1 MDNRI
6 RVWLGPESLLRLV
19 YTNGD
24 REPSFGSA
32 GLVTWNVAT
41 FLVING
47 SDMVDIYGKMVDQ
60 PTFTMEMVFSVLGIF
75 QS

>member
-1 MDNRI
+1 M
-6 RVWLGPESLLRLV
+6 

-24 REPSFGSA
+24 HEPSFGSA

-47 SDMVDIYGKMVDQ
+47 SDMVDIYGKMTDQ
-60 PTFTMEMVFSVLGIF
+60 SNFTMEMILVSWVFFLKLKSKVT
-75 QS
+75 Q

>member
-1 MDNRI
+1 M
-6 RVWLGPESLLRLV
+6 
-19 YTNGD
+19 YTNED

-60 PTFTMEMVFSVLGIF
+60 PNFTMERILVSRTFSKLKTRGHSMVA
-75 QS
+75 

>member
-1 MDNRI
+1 M
-6 RVWLGPESLLRLV
+6 

-47 SDMVDIYGKMVDQ
+47 SDMVDIYGKMTAVEFYNVND
-60 PTFTMEMVFSVLGIF
+60 FSGSGIF
-75 QS
+75 KVKPRGHSMVA